1 MTDASESGRSAQGSA
16 ATLDRSSLV
25 ERVKDVPGVARAVR
39 VSKEGACVGGRTPDG
54 EALAARITRLAA
66 VGDGVGEVLGL
77 GGVRSALLH
86 GGARHMLL
94 EAGKDE
100 HLGLG
105 IEGAEP
111 GAVEAEVR
119 KLLGPI
125 P

>member
-1 MTDASESGRSAQGSA
+1 MDDGRATQDPA
-16 ATLDRSSLV
+16 PTLDRSSLV

-39 VSKEGACVGGRTPDG
+39 VSKRGACVEGCTPEG

-77 GGVRSALLH
+77 GEVRSALLH

-94 EAGKDE
+94 EAGDDE

-111 GAVEAEVR
+111 GAVEVEVR
-119 KLLGPI
+119 KLLGPV

>member
-1 MTDASESGRSAQGSA
+1 MDDGRSAQGSA
-16 ATLDRSSLV
+16 AALDRSSLA
-25 ERVKDVPGVARAVR
+25 ERVQDVPGVARAVR
-39 VSKEGACVGGRTPDG
+39 VSKRGAFVGGRTPDG

-77 GGVRSALLH
+77 GEVRSALLR

-94 EAGKDE
+94 EAGVEE

-119 KLLGPI
+119 KLLGPA